1 MRPAKAGVATG
12 VVLAALAGGWVAWAQ
27 IGTPTD
33 SAKPAPSPAAAAA
46 PAAPID
52 ADPGRTAPTP
62 PGTAHLAFVINSNE
76 ASISLVDV
84 ATRHEVRRI
93 PVLREPHHMALT
105 PDHRFLV
112 IGDTTANEMLFLD
125 PTNGTV
131 ERRITVSD
139 PYQFG
144 YSPDGK
150 WLVVNGLLRNQID
163 IFNAATM
170 QLAARVPVSS
180 MPSHLN
186 FSSDS
191 ATVYV
196 SLQSSNSLVAIDV
209 RSSKPVWKS
218 VVGPVPAGVLWH
230 RGKLLVGIMGADY
243 VAVVDPATGRM
254 ERRVQT
260 AKGAHV
266 LFVPPDG
273 KVIYVT
279 NRVDGSVVVLDPDTL
294 NEIRRFRIPGGPDD
308 MDFAPDGKIWVT
320 RRWAQ
325 SVAVVDPLTG
335 SFQTMQTGR
344 SPHGIWLN
352 THDALS
358 RPESIASDRFSM
370 PKHGA

>member
-1 MRPAKAGVATG
+1 M
-12 VVLAALAGGWVAWAQ
+12 
-27 IGTPTD
+27 
-33 SAKPAPSPAAAAA
+33 
-46 PAAPID
+46 
-52 ADPGRTAPTP
+52 
-62 PGTAHLAFVINSNE
+62 
-76 ASISLVDV
+76 
-84 ATRHEVRRI
+84 
-93 PVLREPHHMALT
+93 REPHHMALT

-150 WLVVNGLLRNQID
+150 WLVVNGLLRNQVD
-163 IFNAATM
+163 IFDAATM

-180 MPSHLN
+180 MPSHLT
-186 FSSDS
+186 FSPDS

-209 RSSKPVWKS
+209 RSGKPVWKS

-243 VAVVDPATGRM
+243 VAVVDPATGHV

-266 LFVPPDG
+266 LFAPPDG

-279 NRVDGSVVVLDPDTL
+279 NRVDGSIVVLNPDSL
-294 NEIRRFRIPGGPDD
+294 SEIRRFRIPGGPDD

-335 SFQTMQTGR
+335 AFQTIQTGR

-352 THDALS
+352 THDNLHGSATLMSERSALPS
-358 RPESIASDRFSM
+358 PGI
-370 PKHGA
+370 